1 MLTREQTLV
10 LAAAVALVVVL
21 VAVSTA
27 TSLQHSA
34 GKAEP
39 MATPSRWR
47 SSPTPTPSPTPAPT
61 PTPDD
66 SWIQAW
72 RTDLDPN
79 ARNPPWIYTDGDT
92 LVVYERKGRSEP
104 DRMRGYSLAGGRPTE
119 TWSISPG
126 EALRGLTSSAVVTT
140 HSLIDPKTSEAAPA
154 PWNGT
159 PELVTDN
166 FIITCE
172 NHQWPRCSGWDLDD
186 GAASLRWG
194 PVDLPAAYNLT
205 LNPSAMTGDTS
216 TGHVLATFT
225 VPDTNQEQAVF
236 ISLADGSV
244 GNVRPT
250 NRDAGII
257 PAADGWIDLFP
268 DRERA
273 TALAPDG
280 TETDSYA
287 VSRSTSSLLLTD
299 SGAPSR
305 EQYKRAFT
313 TADTSWASIA
323 LTCGLNG
330 QQSTGRGCRLNGVGP
345 VADADRETKTLP
357 AYESGFTPTMGQR
370 YLILSY
376 ASDTRPKYVRIIDLQ
391 EHRVIPREDPLY
403 GQEAYVTVVSADLLI
418 AVDGSDLVAYTPSG

>member
-140 HSLIDPKTSEAAPA
+140 HSLIDPKTGEAAPA

-299 SGAPSR
+299 TARLPGSSTSGPSR
-305 EQYKRAFT
+305 R
-313 TADTSWASIA
+313 
-323 LTCGLNG
+323 
-330 QQSTGRGCRLNGVGP
+330 P
-345 VADADRETKTLP
+345 
-357 AYESGFTPTMGQR
+357 
-370 YLILSY
+370 
-376 ASDTRPKYVRIIDLQ
+376 TRPR
-391 EHRVIPREDPLY
+391 PRSP
-403 GQEAYVTVVSADLLI
+403 
-418 AVDGSDLVAYTPSG
+418 